1 MISIIICSRFKEKAD
16 LLAQNIAAT
25 INLQHEIIIV
35 DNNDNRYSI
44 FEAYNRGV
52 GLSKYPYLCFVHED
66 VLFHSI
72 NWGEM
77 IVNHLKLPQ
86 VGICGLAGRDFVTR
100 IPASWKVKLPAV
112 NIIQSYPGSAK
123 HSKKRFVPKNFQSS
137 RRNVV
142 ILDGVL
148 LCMKKEIF
156 GKLKFDEELKGFHGY
171 DLDICLQAVVLG
183 LKNYVIYDVE
193 LEHFS
198 KGNPDAFYYRNLI
211 KIYKKWENH
220 LPVMGENTPES
231 ITASIHRIETK
242 GLSKLLKKLVRR
254 KFSSSEII
262 DEIGYFTRML
272 NLKNENFILKTLHA
286 EVIAVKFLFYIIFN
300 LPAYGK
306 SAMYKLL
313 KIK

>member
-1 MISIIICSRFKEKAD
+1 MISIIICSRHNEKAD
-16 LLAQNIAAT
+16 LLAQNIAST
-25 INLQHEIIIV
+25 IHLQYEIIIV
-35 DNNDNRYSI
+35 DNHDNRYSI

-52 GLSKYPYLCFVHED
+52 ELSRYPYLCFVHED
-66 VLFHSI
+66 VSFHSI

-77 IVNHLKLPQ
+77 IVNHLKLPE
-86 VGICGLAGRDFVTR
+86 VGVCGLAGRDFVTR

-123 HSKKRFVPKNFQSS
+123 RSKKRFIPKNFKST

-148 LCMKKEIF
+148 LCMRKDIF
-156 GKLKFDEELKGFHGY
+156 GKLKFDEEFKGFHGY
-171 DLDICLQAVVLG
+171 DFDICLQAVSLG
-183 LKNYVIYDVE
+183 LKNYVIYDLE

-211 KIYKKWENH
+211 KVYKKWENH
-220 LPVMGENTPES
+220 LPVTGGNTPES
-231 ITASIHRIETK
+231 IAASVRRIETN
-242 GLSKLLKKLVRR
+242 GLAKLMRKMVRR
-254 KFSSSEII
+254 KFSTEEII

-272 NLKNENFILKTLHA
+272 KLKNENFRLKTLPA
-286 EVIAVKFLFYIIFN
+286 EVFVVKFLFFIIFN

-306 SAMYKLL
+306 SAIHKLL